1 MKTTLTL
8 LLCSLSLLGWG
19 QKKETLAFNLEK
31 GATYSQTVESSIA
44 VAQQMMGQSIRLDMT
59 TRVEMDFLVKEA
71 SATRYDLEAS
81 YKSFRVNVTSPM
93 GAQAFDSGNA
103 EASSVLA
110 KLLTALKEKPVQLK
124 MSKQGKI
131 IEASNFDDVLA
142 SVTAQSPQDEMM
154 LTQLKSMIGGD
165 ALKQSFEN
173 STAYF
178 PDHPVAKGESWTQEV
193 EQSIGMPIKIAAT
206 YTFLGSENGLWKIAY
221 TATVA
226 TPDKESYT
234 KINGVDMKTDL
245 QGNASGEFKLDK
257 KSGWTTEGN
266 MTMTMKGNAHVKVE
280 QLPDGISVDME
291 IETSARIT
299 GKVSK

>member
-19 QKKETLAFNLEK
+19 QKKETLAFNLKK

-59 TRVEMDFLVKEA
+59 MRIEMDFFVKKA
-71 SATRYDLEAS
+71 RATQYDLEAR
-81 YKSFRVNVTSPM
+81 YKSIRVNVISPT
-93 GAQAFDSGNA
+93 GALSFDSENA
-103 EASSVLA
+103 EASSVLT
-110 KLLTALKEKPVQLK
+110 KLLTVLKEKPVQLK

-131 IEASNFDDVLA
+131 IEAANFDDVLT
-142 SVTAQSPQDEMM
+142 SVTGQSPQDEMM
-154 LTQLKSMIGGD
+154 LAQFKSMLGGD

-178 PDHPVAKGESWTQEV
+178 PNHPVAKGESWTQEV

-226 TPDKESYT
+226 TPDKESY
-234 KINGVDMKTDL
+234 INGVDMKTDL

-266 MTMTMKGNAHVKVE
+266 MTMTMKGDAHVKVE
-280 QLPDGISVDME
+280 QLPDGINVNME
-291 IETSARIT
+291 IETTAKVT